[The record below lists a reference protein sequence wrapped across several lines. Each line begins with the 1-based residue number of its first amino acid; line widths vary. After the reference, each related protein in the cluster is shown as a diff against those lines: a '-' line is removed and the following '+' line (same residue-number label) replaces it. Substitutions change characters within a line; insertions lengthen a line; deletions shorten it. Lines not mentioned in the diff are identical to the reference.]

1 MSGYYECGS
10 GWWSLITETL
20 NSIENMGVKVHV
32 EQVKEKFGG
41 LRLYARLD
49 GPEELVNKGFD
60 LIGQAEAKSFELCEY
75 CGDAGMLMTTDSGW
89 FKTLCPSC
97 VETEFTSRGRN
108 VHPYK
113 PENMP

>member
-1 MSGYYECGS
+1 MSRYYECGS
-10 GWWSLITETL
+10 GWWPLIAETL
-20 NSIENMGVKVHV
+20 NSIEDMGVKVHV
-32 EQVKEKFGG
+32 EQIKEKFGG
-41 LRLYARLD
+41 LRLYASLD
-49 GPEELVNKGFD
+49 GSPELVEKSFD
-60 LIGQAEAKSFELCEY
+60 LIGKAEAKSFELCEY
-75 CGDAGMLMTTDSGW
+75 CGNPGSLMVTDVGW